1 MFKKKVKE
9 QDMLVEEYQYRAVI
23 TFSPNKEKWSAS
35 VQRRIDI
42 NEWEKV
48 RCGLKG
54 MLFDS
59 QAQAEMAAK
68 YKIKLQKALDKASST
83 PVSYIIYDD

>member
-1 MFKKKVKE
+1 MFKKKKE
-9 QDMLVEEYQYRAVI
+9 DEMLVEEYQYRAVI
-23 TFSPNKEKWSAS
+23 TFAPNKEKWSAS
-35 VQRRIDI
+35 VQRRTGI

-59 QAQAEMAAK
+59 KEQAELAAK
-68 YKIKLQKALDKASST
+68 YKIRLQKALDKTGSS

>member
-9 QDMLVEEYQYRAVI
+9 QDMLVEECQYRAVI

-68 YKIKLQKALDKASST
+68 YKIKLQKALDKASSS
-83 PVSYIIYDD
+83 PISYIIYDD

>member
-1 MFKKKVKE
+1 MFKKKKNN
-9 QDMLVEEYQYRAVI
+9 DLLVEEIQYRAVI
-23 TFSPNKEKWSAS
+23 TFNAHKQKWSAS
-35 VQRRIDI
+35 VQRRVDI

-54 MLFDS
+54 SLFDS
-59 QAQAEMAAK
+59 KEQAEGIARH
-68 YKIKLQKALDKASST
+68 KIKLQKALDNMRST

>member
-9 QDMLVEEYQYRAVI
+9 QDMLVKEYQYRAVI

-68 YKIKLQKALDKASST
+68 YKIRLQKALDKAFST

>member
-1 MFKKKVKE
+1 MFKKKNKE
-9 QDMLVEEYQYRAVI
+9 SEMLVEEYQYRAVI
-23 TFSPNKEKWSAS
+23 TFVTNKQKWSAS

-42 NEWEKV
+42 NEWEKI

-54 MLFDS
+54 QLFNS
-59 QAQAEMAAK
+59 QEQAEMAAR
-68 YKIKLQKALDKASST
+68 YKIKLQKALDKVGSN

>member
-1 MFKKKVKE
+1 MFKKKKNN
-9 QDMLVEEYQYRAVI
+9 DLLVEEIQYRAVI
-23 TFSPNKEKWSAS
+23 TFSTHKQKWSAS
-35 VQRRIDI
+35 VQRRVDV

-54 MLFDS
+54 QLFDS
-59 QAQAEMAAK
+59 KEQAEGIARH
-68 YKIKLQKALDKASST
+68 KIKLQKALDNMRSA

>member
-1 MFKKKVKE
+1 MFRKKSKE
-9 QDMLVEEYQYRAVI
+9 DEMLVEEYQYRAVI
-23 TFSPNKEKWSAS
+23 TFVPNKEKWSAS

-54 MLFDS
+54 ELFNS
-59 QAQAEMAAK
+59 KEQAEMIAR
-68 YKIKLQKALDKASST
+68 YKIKLQKALDKQSST